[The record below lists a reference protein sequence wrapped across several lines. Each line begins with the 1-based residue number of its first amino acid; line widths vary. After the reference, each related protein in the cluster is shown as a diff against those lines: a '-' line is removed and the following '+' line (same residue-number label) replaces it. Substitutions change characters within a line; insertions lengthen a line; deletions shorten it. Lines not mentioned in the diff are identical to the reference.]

1 MTWPL
6 IIFWLNKVGCVSLN
20 LTDEAGYTLIPD
32 GSDSMTSVVDALKVI
47 RDTFGP
53 SPGAG

>member
-20 LTDEAGYTLIPD
+20 LTDEACYTLIPD

-53 SPGAG
+53 SPGAE